1 MRLRIILVAAL
12 LFAAGGM
19 APDVFCASNPDQ
31 GDAQMEIVSD
41 DIAGVALY
49 PDGETPVRDL
59 PVRIWSI
66 DRQRMIYRTS
76 TDNDGVFEVP
86 AMRVGR
92 CYIFVGRVKVDIQ
105 VVRAGRTDL
114 HQRHDIVVVV
124 PHGMLVS
131 AAPQIMDVL
140 IAPLIMQPPAEPRVV
155 SP

>member
-1 MRLRIILVAAL
+1 MRQRTILVAAL
-12 LFAAGGM
+12 VFAAGGM
-19 APDVFCASNPDQ
+19 SPDVFCASNQDQ

-41 DIAGVALY
+41 DIVGVALY
-49 PDGETPVRDL
+49 PDGETPVKDL
-59 PVRIWSI
+59 PVRVWSI

-76 TDNDGVFEVP
+76 TDEDGVFEVP
-86 AMRVGR
+86 EIRLGR
-92 CYIFVGRVKVDIQ
+92 CCIFVGRVRVDLR

-131 AAPQIMDVL
+131 AAPRIMDIL
-140 IAPLIMQPPAEPRVV
+140 IAPLIMQAPAEPRVV